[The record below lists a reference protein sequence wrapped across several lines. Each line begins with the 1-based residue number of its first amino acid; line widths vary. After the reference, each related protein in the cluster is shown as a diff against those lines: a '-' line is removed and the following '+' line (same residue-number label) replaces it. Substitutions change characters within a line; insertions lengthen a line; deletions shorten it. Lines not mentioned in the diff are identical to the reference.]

1 MSPFWISKSEISS
14 RHRTQALS
22 TVTSDHVTV
31 QSQSSGG
38 GEKSKDLQGN
48 RGEISYHG
56 STKGKTKPSLGSL
69 ALPEI
74 EEGAMGAASP
84 GTERGA
90 TGASTTASV
99 DVVDAAPGV
108 FDRSPVVGGGAG
120 LAGATEEEEAMDK
133 VKNKKNIYI
142 MKKKEEK
149 WEIRGGAEA
158 SFLVF
163 SLLFDNPKDF
173 IMAAINI

>member
-1 MSPFWISKSEISS
+1 M
-14 RHRTQALS
+14 HGTQARS
-22 TVTSDHVTV
+22 TMTSDPVTV

-84 GTERGA
+84 RTERGA
-90 TGASTTASV
+90 TGASATASM
-99 DVVDAAPGV
+99 DVVDVAPRV
-108 FDRSPVVGGGAG
+108 SDRSPVVGGGAG
-120 LAGATEEEEAMDK
+120 LAGGIEEEEVMDK
-133 VKNKKNIYI
+133 VKNKKKIYI

-149 WEIRGGAEA
+149 WEIGGGGVLKLP
-158 SFLVF
+158 FLF
-163 SLLFDNPKDF
+163 SLSFF
-173 IMAAINI
+173 IIKRIL